1 MKFVVEKQHYDLAPG
16 TVVSYVKESVADSN
30 MYGMPYMVAKN
41 PKGELVVLPYYKLK
55 PTEGNTEVFNPF
67 DTVNS

>member
-1 MKFVVEKQHYDLAPG
+1 MEYVVEKQHYDLVPG

-30 MYGMPYMVAKN
+30 LHGVPYMVAKN

-55 PTEGNTEVFNPF
+55 PLDP
-67 DTVNS
+67 VNL